1 MDELLALAFEETA
14 KDGYNSRMKSFPRHR
29 FTFRFYRNMHKI
41 FRMPE
46 IQEKYRKKRAK
57 GSVLELYRPIHSKR
71 RLAVIVLL
79 LLMIIGGSSF
89 ASEPFIRWLSSLSME
104 QNEDHVNF
112 EKDENGIGIGSRTV
126 FRKYCFLDIPTGYTL
141 VSEKYD
147 EVFQKYYATYVDS
160 EKKVL
165 YFKQVWQENEASQN
179 LTSDTETVKDIEI
192 NGFTGYCV
200 EDNGMSSLI
209 ISNGVYKL
217 VLDGPFSKKELIE
230 LAGKL
235 ELSDDPIE

>member
-14 KDGYNSRMKSFPRHR
+14 KDGYSSRMKSLPRHR

-46 IQEKYRKKRAK
+46 IQEKFRKKRVK

-79 LLMIIGGSSF
+79 LLMVIGGSSF
-89 ASEPFIRWLSSLSME
+89 ASEPLIRWLSSFYTE
-104 QNEDHVNF
+104 QNDDHIRFQN
-112 EKDENGIGIGSRTV
+112 DESNIGIGSRDI
-126 FRKYCFLDIPTGYTL
+126 FRNYGFKDVPKGYSFI
-141 VSEKYD
+141 SEEFD
-147 EVFQKYYATYVDS
+147 EGFQQYFVTYSD
-160 EKKVL
+160 EEGKIL
-165 YFKQVWQENEASQN
+165 YLRQVWQEDKHPEN
-179 LTSDTETVKDIEI
+179 LTSDIELLKDIEI
-192 NGFTGYCV
+192 NGFTGYFI
-200 EDNGMSSLI
+200 EDDGVGSLI
-209 ISNGVYKL
+209 ISNGTYKL
-217 VLDGPFSKKELIE
+217 VLSGPFSKKELIE

>member
-14 KDGYNSRMKSFPRHR
+14 KDGYNSRMKSLPRHR
-29 FTFRFYRNMHKI
+29 FTFRFYRNMYKI

-46 IQEKYRKKRAK
+46 IQEKYRKKRAE

-79 LLMIIGGSSF
+79 LLMIVGGSSF
-89 ASEPFIRWLSSLSME
+89 ASEPLIRWLSNFCME
-104 QNEDHVNF
+104 QNDDHVRFQN
-112 EKDENGIGIGSRTV
+112 DESDMGIGSRTV
-126 FRKYCFLDIPTGYTL
+126 FRKYNFVDVPEGYTL
-141 VSEKYD
+141 VSEEFDKY
-147 EVFQKYYATYVDS
+147 FQRYFVTYVNS
-160 EKKVL
+160 EEKVL
-165 YFKQVWQENEASQN
+165 FLKQVWQENEHPEK
-179 LTSDTETVKDIEI
+179 LTSDTEEMKDIEI

-200 EDNGMSSLI
+200 EDNGTSSLI

-235 ELSDDPIE
+235 ELSDAPIE